1 MQARL
6 PAGLLGATQART
18 SADGENGRVAFVI
31 LLLLFWLLAV
41 LTAMEMATFSAR
53 KERMVQAS
61 DAGDRRGTMVNAFQ
75 RSPADYLS
83 AIQLV
88 ATAANF
94 VIGAMIGV
102 NIEAPL
108 TSALRK
114 WLPGFDYAS
123 QTGWILAVGSTTILA
138 LIFTNVLPKH
148 AGFVRANEIALR
160 TAPAMW
166 LWIRLT
172 WPITHLV
179 RRATKLVARLL
190 RIAPDE
196 KFRVTERD
204 IDALLLEGAKA
215 GSLDRDEQAI
225 MRRAL
230 TLSDVTVGSAMVPE
244 DRVQWVNPDWEPH
257 QIEDLFR
264 EHGHSNYPVGKP
276 EVGMVRGV
284 VRVQEWFLCRNLD
297 KATCE
302 AVYADAEDSLLR
314 AMELL
319 RPSES
324 RLLLVRRGE
333 RVVGVLTLN
342 DILAHVVGPIR
353 KT

>member
-1 MQARL
+1 M
-6 PAGLLGATQART
+6 
-18 SADGENGRVAFVI
+18 AFVV
-31 LLLLFWLLAV
+31 LLILFWLLAV

-61 DAGDRRGTMVNAFQ
+61 SAGDRRGTMVNAFQ
-75 RSPADYLS
+75 RTPADYLS

-88 ATAANF
+88 VTAANF
-94 VIGAMIGV
+94 VIGAMIGA

-108 TSALRK
+108 QAGLKR
-114 WLPGFDYAS
+114 WFPDLDYAAEVS
-123 QTGWILAVGSTTILA
+123 WTLAVGGTTILA

-160 TAPAMW
+160 TAPI
-166 LWIRLT
+166 LRIWIKAT
-172 WPITHLV
+172 WPITLLV
-179 RRATKLVARLL
+179 RKTTKMFAQVL

-204 IDALLLEGAKA
+204 IDALLLEGARA
-215 GSLDRDEQAI
+215 GSLDRSEQAI

-230 TLSDVTVGSAMVPE
+230 TLSDVCVRTAMVPAE
-244 DRVQWVNPDWEPH
+244 KVLWLDPDWPP
-257 QIEDLFR
+257 QKIEQFFR
-264 EHGHSNYPVGKP
+264 QHGHSNYPVGEPK
-276 EVGMVRGV
+276 VGKVHGV
-284 VRVQEWFLCRNLD
+284 IRVQDWFLSRDLAQ
-297 KATCE
+297 ATRP
-302 AVYADAEDSLLR
+302 AIFADADDSLLS

-333 RVVGVLTLN
+333 AVNGVLTLN
-342 DILAHVVGPIR
+342 DILATLVGPIQ